1 MGERTRAEGD
11 TVQQPRS
18 HSEIILTRAT
28 ALILLGN
35 LLDAL
40 FTFTFLQLDVV
51 SEANPLMRWAYELSP
66 MSFMLLK
73 LSCVQLGVLLLWA
86 QRHVPAAGL
95 AIRAGAGLYVA
106 IVAYHFTLMAQLPV

>member
-1 MGERTRAEGD
+1 M
-11 TVQQPRS
+11 
-18 HSEIILTRAT
+18 ILTRAA

-40 FTFTFLQLDVV
+40 FTFTLLQLNLV
-51 SEANPLMRWAYELSP
+51 SEANPLMRWAYDSSP
-66 MSFMLLK
+66 LSFMLLK

-95 AIRAGAGLYVA
+95 AIQAGAGLYMA
-106 IVAYHFTLMAQLPV
+106 IVAYHFTLMAQMPA

>member
-1 MGERTRAEGD
+1 VPR
-11 TVQQPRS
+11 PRS
-18 HSEIILTRAT
+18 RSDLILAHAT
-28 ALILLGN
+28 ALLLLGN

-40 FTFTFLQLDVV
+40 FTFTLLQLKLV
-51 SEANPLMRWAYELSP
+51 SEANPLMQWAYDNSP
-66 MSFMLLK
+66 LSFMVLK

-106 IVAYHFTLMAQLPV
+106 IVAYHVTLMARLPV